1 METQDSNW
9 SCSCSKNFPSS
20 IVVVHFLAFER
31 ETSKW
36 RTVWVGRWL
45 QGAADRAAEGWQG
58 EGVAMETGELGRG
71 LQYHSIPASVTWL
84 LVRPEL
90 RNSPNMNW
98 RNISRWR
105 AATKN
110 KIIIILCFYWWLMVY
125 CLGDYRSRK
134 SHSSWGPGVFNFNTL
149 TFMLNFGR
157 YVFVSKRSI
166 VIVRRFAHRESSWW
180 RFFTFICL
188 EKLT

>member
-1 METQDSNW
+1 MT
-9 SCSCSKNFPSS
+9 FPC
-20 IVVVHFLAFER
+20 LER

-45 QGAADRAAEGWQG
+45 QGATDRAAEGWQG
-58 EGVAMETGELGRG
+58 EGVAMETGELGRGRG

-110 KIIIILCFYWWLMVY
+110 QIIIILCFYWWLMVY

-134 SHSSWGPGVFNFNTL
+134 SHSSWGPGVFNFNTM
-149 TFMLNFGR
+149 TFMLSFER
-157 YVFVSKRSI
+157 YVLLSKSSNCSAI
-166 VIVRRFAHRESSWW
+166 VHRDSSWW
-180 RFFTFICL
+180 RNEFFTFIRL
-188 EKLT
+188 ENLTWYWIVSWWQSSGE